1 MARPKKEAN
10 FEKDLEQLEQIVTA
24 LEEGGLPLD
33 ESLKRFED
41 GIKLARRCE
50 KALGEAEKKIEI
62 LLKNDAGDLEAQP
75 FGEDEEPDEEA
86 EEDAP
91 AAPPA
96 TPKETRAPRDPFE
109 ELPPESEDGDEGM
122 LF

>member
-33 ESLKRFED
+33 ESLKRLED

-75 FGEDEEPDEEA
+75 FGEDEELDEDTEA
-86 EEDAP
+86 EAP

-96 TPKETRAPRDPFE
+96 APRETRAPRDPFDE
-109 ELPPESEDGDEGM
+109 SPPESEDDEGM